1 MSKLWQ
7 EKNDAEIKND
17 IETMAKD
24 MKVTPWNIM
33 DYIHTKNDLLNL
45 VWAGIEGM
53 GDPMT
58 EKDFEY
64 LLFLCQDVLDIAKKK
79 GWK

>member
-1 MSKLWQ
+1 
-7 EKNDAEIKND
+7 
-17 IETMAKD
+17 
-24 MKVTPWNIM
+24 M

-45 VWAGIEGM
+45 VWVGIEGM

-79 GWK
+79 GLK